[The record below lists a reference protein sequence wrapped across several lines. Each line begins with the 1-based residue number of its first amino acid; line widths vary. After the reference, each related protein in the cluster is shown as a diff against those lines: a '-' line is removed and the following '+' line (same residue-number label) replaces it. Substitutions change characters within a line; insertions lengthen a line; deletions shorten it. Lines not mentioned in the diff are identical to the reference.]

1 MAKRWAHKYEYS
13 AQIEQ
18 RAFDEAIKEAT
29 KRARK
34 RGHSGYDTRVAQ
46 NIYDKKVKKYY
57 KRYGVKK
64 RSWLLTQI
72 ERFINWLFEDGGG
85 N

>member
-18 RAFDEAIKEAT
+18 RAFDEAIREAT
-29 KRARK
+29 KLARK
-34 RGHSGYDTRVAQ
+34 RGHSDYDTSVAQ
-46 NIYDKKVKKYY
+46 NIYNKKVKKYY

-64 RSWLLTQI
+64 NKSFLRKFFEFLFPWL
-72 ERFINWLFEDGGG
+72 ED
-85 N
+85 